1 MPNDETNSMVEMG
14 ADLMRTASAA
24 IFAGNFAV
32 SLTLGISLQYL
43 WEAINAQQLVIIIP
57 LIQVPIPQSTN
68 KIFQKLLWIAAVE
81 MVPTDYIYEQMADI
95 EEAIPINS
103 TFEELGFEHH
113 LILNNFGTLGFL
125 LSLLPLAY
133 AMFWL
138 LGGCR
143 RNSCKCYKR
152 IMKRLNRQLYWS
164 LILRVLIESYMIGLI
179 CSLLNV
185 RLLDFSTQQ
194 NRWTFANQVITLIIL
209 PVMCLFPIL
218 SATLMITRWRKL
230 GT

>member
-1 MPNDETNSMVEMG
+1 
-14 ADLMRTASAA
+14 
-24 IFAGNFAV
+24 
-32 SLTLGISLQYL
+32 
-43 WEAINAQQLVIIIP
+43 
-57 LIQVPIPQSTN
+57 
-68 KIFQKLLWIAAVE
+68 